1 MGADAEQESN
11 ESSIN
16 LSRLAAPP
24 FPIQLIQQQQ
34 CHRLPIELSSVLPHH
49 QVLIQLSP
57 FFSPSE
63 SLLMSCSINV
73 SLTSSLQ
80 SVFVIAAADGAS
92 VQTTHRAAQ
101 EAGSLHLSPAGNR
114 GPSRRV
120 SPLPGPDRVRRL
132 SRLGS
137 PWLGRPASPL
147 SSPELVRRPSRAGGH
162 QLSHHCSAIIPVDEQ
177 TAHCS
182 TCWSTHRA
190 AQTFSVVSANQ
201 TAQNSSVVP
210 AEQAAIC
217 PAIQARPTAQPSSQ
231 STSRQPTARPAGPP
245 TGQPRPFPS
254 SQPTRQPRTHPSSQ
268 PSR

>member
-1 MGADAEQESN
+1 MPSSSPSQAPSIVPSSNLQRSDGDVLGTDESIELGVTTGASVGADAEQESN

-147 SSPELVRRPSRAGGH
+147 SSPELVRRPSRADSPLLDLLVHPQGSPDLFRRLSQPDSPELIRRPSRADSH
-162 QLSHHCSAIIPVDEQ
+162 AQPSTQLI
-177 TAHCS
+177 
-182 TCWSTHRA
+182 
-190 AQTFSVVSANQ
+190 
-201 TAQNSSVVP
+201 
-210 AEQAAIC
+210 
-217 PAIQARPTAQPSSQ
+217 ARPTAQPPSQ
-231 STSRQPTARPAGPP
+231 LDAL
-245 TGQPRPFPS
+245 FY
-254 SQPTRQPRTHPSSQ
+254 
-268 PSR
+268 